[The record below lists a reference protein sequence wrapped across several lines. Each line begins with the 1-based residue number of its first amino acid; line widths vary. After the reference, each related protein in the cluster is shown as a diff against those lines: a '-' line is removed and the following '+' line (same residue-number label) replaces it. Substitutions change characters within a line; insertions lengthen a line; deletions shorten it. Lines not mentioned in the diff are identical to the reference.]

1 MQKILRDIGSSNHG
15 KISHL
20 IFLIECQ
27 SLVPE
32 KMSVTKVFI
41 QGIYIPLISVPEFA
55 VTNVK
60 IPEFS
65 YVNV

>member
-1 MQKILRDIGSSNHG
+1 M
-15 KISHL
+15 SHL

>member
-1 MQKILRDIGSSNHG
+1 MG
-15 KISHL
+15 HL